1 MGDNVMVHGFTRRAA
16 LLAAGGTLAAPRFA
30 QAQAPRV
37 RLMLDWAFQAP
48 NAFALLAR
56 EKGYFRANN
65 VDVQVDRGQGGGAV
79 PVALA
84 GGSYDMGYADI
95 NPTIRFMAENPDRGI
110 VAVAVLHDRSP
121 LCAIVRADGPIRVP
135 KDLEGKRLAAP
146 DFDAGRQLFPA
157 FAKAAGV
164 DASKVT
170 FLSVTPALREPMLL
184 RREADG
190 VTGFVTTS
198 ALALKGIGMPFNQQ
212 RTMMYYDHGLNLYGG
227 AILTTRAFLE
237 RNPAAVRGVTAALM
251 KGFIETIRSP
261 NEMLDV
267 LKRVEPLTDVAL
279 ERERHELNLERV
291 IMTDNVRANG
301 ISAVDTARLQAGIVA
316 VEEAYNLAP
325 RLQAAQIYTTEF
337 LPPAADRRI

>member
-1 MGDNVMVHGFTRRAA
+1 MVPGFTRRAA
-16 LLAAGGTLAAPRFA
+16 LLAAGGTLAAPGLAR
-30 QAQAPRV
+30 AQAPRV
-37 RLMLDWAFQAP
+37 RLMLDWAFQSP

-56 EKGYFRANN
+56 EKGYFRANG

-121 LCAIVRADGPIRVP
+121 LCAIVRADGPIRTP

-157 FAKAAGV
+157 FARAAGV

-170 FLSVTPALREPMLL
+170 FLSVTPALREPMLV

-198 ALALKGIGMPFNQQ
+198 ALALKGIGLAHNQQ
-212 RTMMYYDHGLNLYGG
+212 RVMMYYDHGLNLYGG

-237 RNPAAVRGVTAALM
+237 RNPDAVRGATAALM
-251 KGFIETIRSP
+251 KGFIETLRSP
-261 NEMLDV
+261 TEMLDV
-267 LKRVEPLTDVAL
+267 LKRVEPLTDVPL

-301 ISAVDTARLQAGIVA
+301 ISAVDNARLQAGIVA
-316 VEEAYNLAP
+316 VEQAYNLTP
-325 RLQAAQIYTTEF
+325 RLQASQIYTTDF
-337 LPPAADRRI
+337 LPAAAERRI

>member
-1 MGDNVMVHGFTRRAA
+1 MVPGFTRRAA
-16 LLAAGGTLAAPRFA
+16 LLAAGGTLAAPGLV

-37 RLMLDWAFQAP
+37 RLMLDWAFQSP

-56 EKGYFRANN
+56 EKGYFRANG

-121 LCAIVRADGPIRVP
+121 LCAIVRADGPIRTP

-157 FAKAAGV
+157 FARAAGV

-170 FLSVTPALREPMLL
+170 FLSVTPALREPMLV

-198 ALALKGIGMPFNQQ
+198 ALALKGIGLAHNQQ
-212 RTMMYYDHGLNLYGG
+212 RVMMYYDHGLNLYGG

-237 RNPAAVRGVTAALM
+237 RNPDAVRGATAALM
-251 KGFIETIRSP
+251 KGFIETVRSP
-261 NEMLDV
+261 TEMLDV
-267 LKRVEPLTDVAL
+267 LKRVEPLTDVPL

-301 ISAVDTARLQAGIVA
+301 ISAVDNARLQAGIVA
-316 VEEAYNLAP
+316 VEQAYNLTP
-325 RLQAAQIYTTEF
+325 RLQASQIYTTDF
-337 LPPAADRRI
+337 LPAAAERRI